1 MEKLS
6 IVVDY
11 IEGRIE
17 PAIFEQMLCKDTEL
31 YNFLQALVPADK
43 EIKIFNAILQ
53 KPVAEPYTI
62 KGVLRKYEALDQGGP
77 KGTPEYHYYIHREI
91 ADLVMVAFP
100 NMQITPDDRP
110 KQLKC
115 LAMEACPEYIDG
127 KEVAENNII
136 GKILSD
142 IPQELSKTK
151 KLQEAKAR
159 IKAAFHI
166 EGRNYPRWI
175 QPPEWPVNNGIPMK
189 YVKTVK
195 INSEH
200 VQHHFEDIN
209 SGEIRVVDDFF

>member
-6 IVVDY
+6 LVVDY

-17 PAIFEQMLCKDTEL
+17 PAIFEQMLCEDAAL
-31 YNFLQALVPADK
+31 YDFLQSLVPGGK
-43 EIKIFNAILQ
+43 EIGGYDVQLREYK
-53 KPVAEPYTI
+53 VEPYTI
-62 KGVLRKYEALDQGGP
+62 NGILKQYEALDQGGP
-77 KGTPEYHYYIHREI
+77 KGTPAYHYYIHREI
-91 ADLVMVAFP
+91 ADLVTMAFP
-100 NMQITPDDRP
+100 DRQIIPDDKP
-110 KQLKC
+110 KQLKQ

-136 GKILSD
+136 GKILSA

-175 QPPEWPVNNGIPMK
+175 QPPEWPVNNGVPMK
-189 YVKTVK
+189 YLKTVK
-195 INSEH
+195 INSEY
-200 VQHHFEDIN
+200 VQHHFEDVN
-209 SGEIRVVDDFF
+209 SGAIRLVDDFF

>member
-6 IVVDY
+6 LVVDY

-17 PAIFEQMLCKDTEL
+17 PANFEQMLCEDAEL
-31 YNFLQALVPADK
+31 YNFLQALVPANK
-43 EIKIFNAILQ
+43 EIKIFNVILQ

-77 KGTPEYHYYIHREI
+77 KGTPAYHYFIHAQI
-91 ADLVMVAFP
+91 ANLVCDAFP
-100 NMQITPDDRP
+100 NLQIIPDSRLE
-110 KQLKC
+110 QMYS
-115 LAMEACPEYIDG
+115 LALQACPDYIGG
-127 KEVAENNII
+127 KEVAENNVI
-136 GKILSD
+136 GQILSD

-175 QPPEWPVNNGIPMK
+175 QPPEWPVHNGVPMK
-189 YVKTVK
+189 YLKTVK
-195 INSEH
+195 INSEY